1 MKRQI
6 HIRVKK
12 DKLKN
17 WKKEKENLNKIIAEQ
32 EVKLINLE
40 ELIKKIKDK
49 YA

>member
-6 HIRVKK
+6 HITVKK
-12 DKLKN
+12 DKLKK